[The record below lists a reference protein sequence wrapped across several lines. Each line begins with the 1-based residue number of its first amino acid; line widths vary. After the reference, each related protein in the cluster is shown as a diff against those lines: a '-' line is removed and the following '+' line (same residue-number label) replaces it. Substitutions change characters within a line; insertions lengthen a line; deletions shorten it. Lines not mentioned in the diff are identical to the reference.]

1 MATITRR
8 IARAWQDPPW
18 SDCGDLKSAD
28 FGRVFAW
35 PAANG
40 ALELTFD
47 RKGRRHALTLF
58 DGGQLG
64 TDIVIHGRLFGVV
77 IETGAR

>member
-1 MATITRR
+1 MAIITRR
-8 IARAWQDPPW
+8 FARAWQDPPW
-18 SDCGDLKSAD
+18 SDCGDPNSANL
-28 FGRVFAW
+28 GRVFAW

-47 RKGRRHALTLF
+47 HNRRHHALTVF

-64 TDIVIHGRLFGVV
+64 PEIIIHGRLFDVV
-77 IETGAR
+77 LATDAR

>member
-8 IARAWQDPPW
+8 IGRAWQDPPW
-18 SDCGDLKSAD
+18 SDCGDPSSAD
-28 FGRVFAW
+28 LGRVFAW

-47 RKGRRHALTLF
+47 RRGRRHALTLF

-64 TDIVIHGRLFGVV
+64 PEIIIHGRLFGVV
-77 IETGAR
+77 VGTDAR